1 MNNKLVFV
9 SIIAIV
15 TAFAASSV
23 LGGLGIQNVDARKDN
38 SCQNNSG
45 DGVNVNA
52 NVCSTAVCVNADI
65 LGQTNAKKCD
75 QN

>member
-23 LGGLGIQNVDARKDN
+23 VAGLGIQMLDARKDSN
-38 SCQNNSG
+38 CQNDSG

-52 NVCSTAVCVNADI
+52 NVCSVKVCANADV
-65 LGQTNAKKCD
+65 LGSNNPKKCD
-75 QN
+75 Q